1 MNRTSKVKSKVKME
15 LRMNRKLLLSAAGAA
30 VAVFMA
36 CGAAQA
42 APATSTLDT
51 LRTLGAEQSNV
62 EQARWRCYRRC
73 WWRGGHRHCRRWCGR
88 Y

>member
-1 MNRTSKVKSKVKME
+1 ME

-36 CGAAQA
+36 CGTAQA
-42 APATSTLDT
+42 APATGTLDT
-51 LRTLGAEQSNV
+51 LKTLGAEQTNV
-62 EQARWRCYRRC
+62 EPAQYRRRHCRHYRYSHRRC
-73 WWRGGHRHCRRWCGR
+73 WRRRW